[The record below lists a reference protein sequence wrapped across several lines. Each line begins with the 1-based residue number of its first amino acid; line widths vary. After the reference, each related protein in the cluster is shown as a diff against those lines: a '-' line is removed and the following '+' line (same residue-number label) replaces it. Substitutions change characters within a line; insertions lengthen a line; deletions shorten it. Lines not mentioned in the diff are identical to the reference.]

1 MGECDDRA
9 NTASGQRGDEFAA
22 LFGRHAR
29 QIYAYILT
37 LVPHWADAEDVF
49 QETSSILWQKF
60 EEFELGTNFRA
71 WACKIAY
78 FRALWFWQRQKK
90 LDVPFSEEFFQI
102 VAAESLAQREAL
114 EEQHRALADCVQRL
128 PERDRSLI
136 DRCYVGGTTIR
147 QAAVELNR
155 TPDAAYKSLKRIHRE
170 LFDCVD
176 MILRSR
182 SES

>member
-1 MGECDDRA
+1 MDEQDQRSSRRA
-9 NTASGQRGDEFAA
+9 ELGDEFAA
-22 LFGRHAR
+22 LFARHAR

-49 QETSSILWQKF
+49 QETSSIIWQKF
-60 EEFELGTNFRA
+60 QEFESGTNFRA

-78 FRALWFWQRQKK
+78 FRAMWFWQRQKK

-102 VAAESLAQREAL
+102 VAAESLAQQDML

-128 PERDRSLI
+128 PERDRALL
-136 DRCYVGGTTIR
+136 DRCYVGGTTIK
-147 QAAVELNR
+147 QAATELNR
-155 TPDAAYKSLKRIHRE
+155 TPEAAYKALRRIHRE

-176 MILRSR
+176 MVTKTRSG
-182 SES
+182 S